1 MAANRNPVLSVN
13 DLVVHL
19 RSGDGP
25 VRAVDGVSFD
35 ICPGETVGLVGES
48 GSGKSITALSILSL
62 IPKNNIGFRAGRVLF
77 EGADLNTMS
86 DSEVRSIRGNKI
98 GMIFQEPMT
107 SLNPVLTIGKQ
118 IGESLVRHRG
128 MSSRD
133 AEAEAIQLLDRVG
146 IPSAKERVRE
156 YPHQLSGGMR
166 QRAMIAIAIA
176 CKPKLLIADE
186 PTTALDV
193 TIQAQ
198 ILELIDEL
206 KRELDMGVLMI
217 THNFGVVAQ
226 TADRTAVMYAGRI
239 VEQADTTSLF
249 DGPAHPYTAGLLAAM
264 PRLGAKAS
272 SGRHRLKEIPGIVPR
287 LTEERSYCAFA
298 ARCNYRVDACLR
310 AQPDI
315 TLTTAG
321 HQVRCY
327 APQAPVGQERVLETG
342 S

>member
-1 MAANRNPVLSVN
+1 MSADRSPVLSVN
-13 DLVVHL
+13 ELVVHL
-19 RSGDGP
+19 HSGEGL

-35 ICPGETVGLVGES
+35 IRPGETVGLVGES
-48 GSGKSITALSILSL
+48 GSGKSITALAIMSL
-62 IPKNNIGFRAGRVLF
+62 IPKKNIGFRGGRVLF
-77 EGADLNTMS
+77 DGADLNTMS
-86 DSEVRSIRGNKI
+86 DGEMRSIRGNQI

-107 SLNPVLTIGKQ
+107 SLNPVLTIGRQ

-128 MSSRD
+128 MSNR
-133 AEAEAIQLLDRVG
+133 EAELEAIRLLDRVG
-146 IPSAKERVRE
+146 IPSAAERVRE

-206 KRELDMGVLMI
+206 KRELNMGVLMI

-226 TADRTAVMYAGRI
+226 TANRTAVMYAGRI
-239 VEQADTTSLF
+239 VEQAETTSLF

-264 PRLGAKAS
+264 PRLGTKALA
-272 SGRHRLKEIPGIVPR
+272 GRHRLKEIPGIVPR
-287 LTEERSYCAFA
+287 LTEARRHCAFA
-298 ARCNYRVDACLR
+298 ARCNHRIQACLG

-315 TLTTAG
+315 TLTATG
-321 HQVRCY
+321 HQVRCF
-327 APQAPVGQERVLETG
+327 APLSPVGQERVLEHG

>member
-1 MAANRNPVLSVN
+1 MEATPNPVLSVR

-25 VRAVDGVSFD
+25 VRAVDGVSFE
-35 ICPGETVGLVGES
+35 IRPGETVGLVGES

-62 IPKNNIGFRAGRVLF
+62 IPRNNIGFRSGSVLF
-77 EGADLNTMS
+77 EGTDLNTMS
-86 DSEVRSIRGNKI
+86 DRDVRSVRGNRI

-107 SLNPVLTIGKQ
+107 SLNPVLTIGRQ

-128 MSSRD
+128 LSDR
-133 AEAEAIQLLDRVG
+133 EAELDAIQLLDRVG
-146 IPSAKERVRE
+146 IPSAKARVRE

-239 VEQADTTSLF
+239 VEQADTVSLF

-264 PRLGAKAS
+264 PRLGAKAA
-272 SGRHRLKEIPGIVPR
+272 SGRHKLREIPGIVPR
-287 LTEERSYCAFA
+287 LTVERQHCAFA
-298 ARCNYRVDACLR
+298 ARCSHRVEACLSS
-310 AQPDI
+310 QPSI
-315 TLTTAG
+315 SVTEAG
-321 HQVRCY
+321 HQVRCFV
-327 APQAPVGQERVLETG
+327 PQARLGQELAMETG